1 MNTIARVLI
10 VDDEPAITD
19 LLVATLKYENFEVES
34 VNTGGKALAV
44 LSERSFE
51 LVILDVMLPD
61 MLGIHIC
68 ERIRADGLKT
78 AVLFLTARDATED
91 KVLGLTAGGDDYLT
105 KPFSIEEL
113 VARLHAVLRRTTNSL
128 NNGLP
133 ILEYADLSLDD
144 ETHEV
149 FRGGIAIDLTA
160 TEFILLRHLL
170 LNARKVVSKAQ
181 LLESVWQL
189 DYDGDPNLVETY
201 ISYLRKKI
209 DIFDPPL
216 IQTVRG
222 VGYSLRLPRSNA

>member
-1 MNTIARVLI
+1 MNAIARVLI

-61 MLGIHIC
+61 MLGIHVC

-128 NNGLP
+128 NNGVP
-133 ILEYADLSLDD
+133 ILEYADLTLDD

-170 LNARKVVSKAQ
+170 LHARKVVSKAQ

-189 DYDGDPNLVETY
+189 DFDGDPNLVETY

-222 VGYSLRLPRSNA
+222 VGYSLRLPRSNT